1 MAPSSAAVWAK
12 ASRSDRIFGDA
23 RESEQVRRVRRGQR
37 SPNRRSTKVHADI
50 CVSRAR
56 VSGRRRT
63 PAATRAPK
71 QALDELAAALA
82 NGSDRRRFL
91 GGNVWRLLKIS
102 KSASIGQ

>member
-1 MAPSSAAVWAK
+1 VTL
-12 ASRSDRIFGDA
+12 ASVSMYVECAGDNDRRTG
-23 RESEQVRRVRRGQR
+23 VRQR
-37 SPNRRSTKVHADI
+37 STRTFG
-50 CVSRAR
+50 VSRAR